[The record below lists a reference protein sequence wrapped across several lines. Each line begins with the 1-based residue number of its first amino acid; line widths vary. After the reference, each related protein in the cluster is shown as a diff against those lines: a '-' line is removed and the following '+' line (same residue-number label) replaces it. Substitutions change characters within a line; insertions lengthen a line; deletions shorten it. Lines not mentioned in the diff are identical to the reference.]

1 MEYSLLFYQLSNSG
15 DKLTVGF
22 EECVLFLNDYLVNE
36 YVLLDEESRLVT
48 LLRILGF
55 YGSSILFVVTLLAST
70 NWILMHPIKVQTL
83 RLFLS

>member
-1 MEYSLLFYQLSNSG
+1 MEYSFTVLPTEQFG
-15 DKLTVGF
+15 DKLAVGF

-70 NWILMHPIKVQTL
+70 NWILMQIKVQTL